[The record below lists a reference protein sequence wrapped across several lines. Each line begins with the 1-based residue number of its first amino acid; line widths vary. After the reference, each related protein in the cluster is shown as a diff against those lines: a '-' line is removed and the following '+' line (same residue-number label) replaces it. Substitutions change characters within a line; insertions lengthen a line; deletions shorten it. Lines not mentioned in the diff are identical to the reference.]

1 MLRAFFTVVYFFV
14 FLVIID
20 LIFRNT
26 LSVTANLLAVVCL
39 IIALFVSFGLT
50 EYTIRKIKE
59 KYEKN

>member
-39 IIALFVSFGLT
+39 IIELIVSVGLT